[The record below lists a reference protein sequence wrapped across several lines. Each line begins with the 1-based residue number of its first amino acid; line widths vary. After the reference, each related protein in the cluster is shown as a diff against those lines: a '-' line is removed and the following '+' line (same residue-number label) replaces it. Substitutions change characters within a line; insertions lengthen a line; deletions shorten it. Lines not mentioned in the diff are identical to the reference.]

1 MLQPPRHRLDAP
13 GLYVHREDP
22 AIRFDVIEAEEASIA
37 ARIAAEGPG
46 DHDRLA
52 AAYRH
57 PWRRYASGDGRFD
70 LDARSPLYTGAK
82 GDDIGTR
89 SARDYLD
96 AGATIFTLRRLDR
109 HQREQVGALISSDRA
124 GTINRLGRPL
134 DDVLHAAWVDD
145 LNRIEG
151 TRLAVVFGLAGI
163 QGWHRTWPAGEVTT
177 EMLDDLYAV
186 GGPGLLHGLAMAII
200 THGEPLRR
208 TEGLP
213 SASPGTEPS
222 R

>member
-13 GLYVHREDP
+13 GCYVHREDP

-37 ARIAAEGPG
+37 ARIAAEDHG

-57 PWRRYASGDGRFD
+57 PWRRYASGEGRFD
-70 LDARSPLYTGAK
+70 LDARYPLYTGAK

-96 AGATIFTLRRLDR
+96 AGATIFTLRRLSR
-109 HQREQVGALISSDRA
+109 TEREQVGALLSSDRA
-124 GTINRLGRPL
+124 GAVHRLGRPL
-134 DDVLHAAWVDD
+134 EDVLAAAHVDD
-145 LNRIEG
+145 LNRIHA
-151 TRLAVVFGLAGI
+151 TRLAVIFGLAGI
-163 QGWHRTWPAGEVTT
+163 QGWHRPWPAGEVTA
-177 EMLDDLYAV
+177 EMLDDLDTV
-186 GGPGLLHGLAMAII
+186 GGPALLHGLAMAII
-200 THGEPLRR
+200 THGDPLRR